1 MYKLEI
7 GILSDTQKKAEEILT
22 SIYRDTITPY
32 KIRGVDWCVCD
43 GILYS
48 IIPEINKGLRFD
60 QIVLDF
66 SSQNDDTI
74 GILYSLL
81 SNSCVPLEYQV
92 LGWYYDG
99 FGEL

>member
-1 MYKLEI
+1 MNLVKA
-7 GILSDTQKKAEEILT
+7 QKKAEEILS

-32 KIRGVDWCVCD
+32 KTRGVDWCVCD

-48 IIPEINKGLRFD
+48 IIPERNEGLRFD
-60 QIVLDF
+60 QIVLDI

-74 GILYSLL
+74 TILYSLL

-92 LGWYYDG
+92 LEWYCDG

>member
-1 MYKLEI
+1 MYKLKI
-7 GILSDTQKKAEEILT
+7 GILSDTQKKAEEILS

-32 KIRGVDWCVCD
+32 KTRGVDWCVCD

-48 IIPEINKGLRFD
+48 VIPTRNEGLRFD
-60 QIVLDF
+60 QIVLDI
-66 SSQNDDTI
+66 SSQNDDTMT
-74 GILYSLL
+74 ILCLLL

-92 LGWYYDG
+92 LAWCCDG